1 MRVSGLLVG
10 AVLFAGAIAGG
21 AYLAGRGK
29 QISPSQTVSAQPPA
43 LQRMTGRRRP
53 PFTLTDLNGNPRQVK
68 EWDGRVLA
76 LNFWATWCP
85 PCRKE
90 IPEFVA
96 LQKKYGDKGLQFV
109 GIALQKPADVRGFIR
124 QFHVNYPVLAGE
136 MPVIRVARAYGDHV
150 GALPYTVIIDRD
162 GRIAFT
168 KPGALSRG
176 QAEQE
181 IKKLL

>member
-1 MRVSGLLVG
+1 MVG
-10 AVLFAGAIAGG
+10 GVLFVCAVFGG
-21 AYLAGRGK
+21 AYLSSHGGKTPPQGPASAPIPGVKTMIGRK
-29 QISPSQTVSAQPPA
+29 
-43 LQRMTGRRRP
+43 RP
-53 PFTLTDLNGNPRQVK
+53 PFTLTDLQGNPRQVK
-68 EWDGRVLA
+68 EWNGQVLA

-96 LQKKYGDKGLQFV
+96 LQKKYGKQGLQFV

-136 MPVIRVARAYGDHV
+136 MPVIQVAKAYGDNV
-150 GALPYTVIIDRD
+150 GALPYTVIIKRD

-168 KPGALSRG
+168 RAGALSRK